1 MQNVSEP
8 GRLVPY
14 LIIKMP
20 VFSSQKSDIF
30 CPGSEVSEFLK
41 DYANSVQRDLEISHQ
56 VSNFLKFQI
65 LRQKQALS
73 QDVLFGK
80 G

>member
-1 MQNVSEP
+1 MQNFSEP

-20 VFSSQKSDIF
+20 VFSSKKSDIF
-30 CPGSEVSEFLK
+30 VLEVSEFVK

-56 VSNFLKFQI
+56 VSNFLK
-65 LRQKQALS
+65 L
-73 QDVLFGK
+73 
-80 G
+80 